1 MSLQKYV
8 RQVSPRNES
17 YIPPVDRVQN
27 FLHESVSKL
36 PQEKQIDVDSL
47 VSAEDSTVATQIY
60 EAAAVIV
67 GMEGL
72 KLTGQKMSTVMGNS
86 EFSPTAKK
94 WIENFLKTHPNK
106 EALDAFLNWV
116 VLIGGAVA
124 DVHDTVFKDF
134 IHRTVDKEYKGKGKA
149 PITFGIE
156 TAQKPNTADVVL
168 ITSGTRQDVF
178 SSFKQISK
186 FCNR

>member
-8 RQVSPRNES
+8 RQVKPRTES

-36 PQEKQIDVDSL
+36 PKDKEIDVDAL
-47 VSAEDSTVATQIY
+47 VQAEDSTVATQMY
-60 EAAAVIV
+60 EAAGVIV

-72 KLTGQKMSTVMGNS
+72 KLSGQKMSTVMGNS

-116 VLIGGAVA
+116 V
-124 DVHDTVFKDF
+124 
-134 IHRTVDKEYKGKGKA
+134 
-149 PITFGIE
+149 
-156 TAQKPNTADVVL
+156 
-168 ITSGTRQDVF
+168 
-178 SSFKQISK
+178 
-186 FCNR
+186 